1 MKYWIPYLLALN
13 LLFNLSLFMHDSHVS
28 VIYLFSICKSM
39 LVKSF
44 LTQNPILSSAHIIST
59 SHLHFLDP
67 TSIHHFSIKSS
78 VSFPGVMAYNSTHEY
93 LNIVDRL
100 TDVYNI
106 PNNITDSLLGY
117 LKFVYRS
124 ELEDRY
130 SAPMLW
136 IGMYIALASL
146 VCILFMVADLLHGLR
161 SRMLWVPSKYFTINS
176 ASLTA
181 ISIAMK
187 LPVDLT
193 GSMPGYVDQVAKL
206 GSMAFMCTMMANL
219 LPCLGTMDSNELLSN
234 ITALGILVITLVVN
248 VCIQMQTG
256 AVSISTH
263 KEDPRIIQLTSPTH
277 ISTHPNPMMD
287 SKYQKGHDIASKH
300 IQPSPGKIVTV
311 DELEKHVRNHWVML
325 ESSRC
330 LHFIT
335 ACFNT
340 TSASGVICV
349 LVTILHTYTMS
360 GTIKAMLAKDYDSDY
375 RWSML
380 VILIVQSIGVLIGTI
395 VPLSRCFATLSFEG
409 FFSIHFKVFKVER
422 YWTDKLND
430 WKQASIRLPFHS
442 RRLNVVIETSKRL
455 FIYICI
461 QLQKGV
467 VVLCKIIA
475 LIPLVF
481 VMCVCYCWMPVFS
494 LWISDANRNIKIYVL
509 YFKNGMWVGERTVE
523 GFSKS
528 VNPLI
533 QKGAKGQ
540 PNYLIKLIREKSTVG
555 FHGVAVF
562 DQTDDCNIPSVFTD
576 IKSSNCWRLAVVT
589 LTTIAVSLPEIEKEE
604 VDCLLECVREGLL
617 YVTLVEKN
625 LNFMYDS
632 QQAAETLWREISTN
646 KWLRK
651 ELQNPAFQKST
662 AGQIVKW
669 FRDNATHYLEGGSW
683 NEDMHMLICVNSMYR
698 ITETILHTYN
708 TIDDGTVSQKEL
720 FDSLSSMIADIIA
733 ACLTNLPQIIIM
745 KCHYM
750 SAIKERRTRVKD
762 AAQLLGET
770 TEIIRLL
777 QDHRIPRMNP
787 SDMPFLNKWRAYFRN
802 PSSSDEGHA
811 SLLLDVSE
819 PPRAV
824 NYDPPRS

>member
-1 MKYWIPYLLALN
+1 
-13 LLFNLSLFMHDSHVS
+13 
-28 VIYLFSICKSM
+28 
-39 LVKSF
+39 
-44 LTQNPILSSAHIIST
+44 
-59 SHLHFLDP
+59 
-67 TSIHHFSIKSS
+67 
-78 VSFPGVMAYNSTHEY
+78 MAYNSTHEY
-93 LNIVDRL
+93 LNIVDKL

-117 LKFVYRS
+117 LKFIYRS

-136 IGMYIALASL
+136 IGMYITLASL
-146 VCILFMVADLLHGLR
+146 VCNLAMMAELVHGFR
-161 SRMLWVPSKYFTINS
+161 SRMLWFPSKYFTIN
-176 ASLTA
+176 LLLLFV
-181 ISIAMK
+181 AMK
-187 LPVDLT
+187 LPVDLS

-219 LPCLGTMDSNELLSN
+219 LLSLGTMESNELLSN
-234 ITALGILVITLVVN
+234 IGALCVQVITLVVN

-277 ISTHPNPMMD
+277 ISIHPNPVLPFIYVILLVFLLIVYICSSLAILKSKQILD
-287 SKYQKGHDIASKH
+287 SEYQYGHERASVD
-300 IQPSPGKIVTV
+300 IQPSPGEIVTV
-311 DELEKHVRNHWVML
+311 EKLQNHVRNHWMMV
-325 ESSRC
+325 ESGSC

-335 ACFNT
+335 ACFHP
-340 TSASGVICV
+340 TSASGVICL

-375 RWSML
+375 GWSML

-395 VPLSRCFATLSFEG
+395 VPLSRCFTTLSFRR
-409 FFSIHFKVFKVER
+409 FFLIQLKVFKVER
-422 YWTDKLND
+422 YWTHKLYE

-455 FIYICI
+455 ILNICI

-467 VVLCKIIA
+467 LVLCKIIA
-475 LIPLVF
+475 LIPTVF
-481 VMCVCYCWMPVFS
+481 VICFHCLKHVFCS
-494 LWISDANRNIKIYVL
+494 LRRYDKNFRSRNMDIRPYIL
-509 YFKNGMWVGERTVE
+509 HFDNGMWVRERTIEV
-523 GFSKS
+523 FLKS
-528 VNPLI
+528 VNALI

-540 PNYLIKLIREKSTVG
+540 PNYLIKLIQEKSTVG

-562 DQTDDCNIPSVFTD
+562 DQTDDYNIPSVPFSD
-576 IKSSNCWRLAVVT
+576 IQSSNCWRLVVVT

-625 LNFMYDS
+625 LNFIYDL
-632 QQAAETLWREISTN
+632 QQAAETLWQETSTN
-646 KWLRK
+646 KWLGNK
-651 ELQNPAFQKST
+651 LQNPAFQKST

-669 FRDNATHYLEGGSW
+669 FRDNAKHYLEDACR
-683 NEDMHMLICVNSMYR
+683 NEDTEHRFICGNSMYN
-698 ITETILHTYN
+698 ITETILYTYKTN
-708 TIDDGTVSQKEL
+708 IDDATLSQKEL

-750 SAIKERRTRVKD
+750 SAIKERRISVKD
-762 AAQLLGET
+762 ATQLLGET
-770 TEIIRLL
+770 TEIIKLL
-777 QDHRIPRMNP
+777 QVHDIPNMNP
-787 SDMPFLNKWRAYFRN
+787 SDMPFLYKWRAYFRS
-802 PSSSDEGHA
+802 P
-811 SLLLDVSE
+811 
-819 PPRAV
+819 
-824 NYDPPRS
+824 

>member
-1 MKYWIPYLLALN
+1 
-13 LLFNLSLFMHDSHVS
+13 
-28 VIYLFSICKSM
+28 
-39 LVKSF
+39 
-44 LTQNPILSSAHIIST
+44 
-59 SHLHFLDP
+59 
-67 TSIHHFSIKSS
+67 
-78 VSFPGVMAYNSTHEY
+78 MAYNSTHEY

-117 LKFVYRS
+117 LKFIYRS

-146 VCILFMVADLLHGLR
+146 VCILFMVADLLHGLC

-219 LPCLGTMDSNELLSN
+219 LPCLGTMESNELLSN
-234 ITALGILVITLVVN
+234 LAALSIQVITLVVN

-277 ISTHPNPMMD
+277 ISTHPNPVLPFIYVILLVFLLIVYICSSLAILRSKQILD
-287 SKYQKGHDIASKH
+287 SKYQSGHERASKH
-300 IQPSPGKIVTV
+300 IQPFPGEIVTV
-311 DELEKHVRNHWVML
+311 EKLQNHVRKHWMMV
-325 ESSRC
+325 ESGSC

-335 ACFNT
+335 ACFHT
-340 TSASGVICV
+340 TSASGVICL

-375 RWSML
+375 GWSML

-395 VPLSRCFATLSFEG
+395 VPLSRCFATLEFKTS
-409 FFSIHFKVFKVER
+409 FSIHFKVFKVEHH
-422 YWTDKLND
+422 WTRKLND
-430 WKQASIRLPFHS
+430 WRQASIRLPFHS

-455 FIYICI
+455 IIYICI
-461 QLQKGV
+461 QLQVGV

-475 LIPLVF
+475 LIPIVF
-481 VMCVCYCWMPVFS
+481 VICFHYLKAVFS
-494 LWISDANRNIKIYVL
+494 SLRRYDKNLGPLNLGILPYIL
-509 YFKNGMWVGERTVE
+509 YFENGMRVGKRTME
-523 GFSKS
+523 AFSKS
-528 VNPLI
+528 VNALI

-540 PNYLIKLIREKSTVG
+540 PNDLIKLIEGKSTFG
-555 FHGVAVF
+555 FHGVARF
-562 DQTDDCNIPSVFTD
+562 DQTYNIPSWSPEVPFHAA
-576 IKSSNCWRLAVVT
+576 CWRLPVVT
-589 LTTIAVSLPEIEKEE
+589 LTAIAVSLPEIEKEE

-646 KWLRK
+646 KWLGK

-669 FRDNATHYLEGGSW
+669 FRDNATHYLEGGIW
-683 NEDMHMLICVNSMYR
+683 NRDMHRLICGNSMYR
-698 ITETILHTYN
+698 ITETILCTYN
-708 TIDDGTVSQKEL
+708 TNIDDATLSQKEL

-770 TEIIRLL
+770 IEIIRLL

-787 SDMPFLNKWRAYFRN
+787 NDMPYLNKWRGYI
-802 PSSSDEGHA
+802 SDE
-811 SLLLDVSE
+811 
-819 PPRAV
+819 
-824 NYDPPRS
+824 

>member
-1 MKYWIPYLLALN
+1 
-13 LLFNLSLFMHDSHVS
+13 
-28 VIYLFSICKSM
+28 
-39 LVKSF
+39 
-44 LTQNPILSSAHIIST
+44 
-59 SHLHFLDP
+59 
-67 TSIHHFSIKSS
+67 
-78 VSFPGVMAYNSTHEY
+78 MAYNSTHEY

-234 ITALGILVITLVVN
+234 LAAVSVQVITLVVN

-277 ISTHPNPMMD
+277 TSTHPNPVLPFIYVILLVFLLIVYICSSLAILRSKQILD
-287 SKYQKGHDIASKH
+287 SKYQNGHEKASVD
-300 IQPSPGKIVTV
+300 IQPSPGEIVTV
-311 DELEKHVRNHWVML
+311 EKLENHVRKHWMMV
-325 ESSRC
+325 ESGSC
-330 LHFIT
+330 IHFIT
-335 ACFNT
+335 ACFHP
-340 TSASGVICV
+340 TSASGVICL

-360 GTIKAMLAKDYDSDY
+360 RTMKPMLAKDYDSDY
-375 RWSML
+375 GWSML

-395 VPLSRCFATLSFEG
+395 VPLSRCFATLEFTT
-409 FFSIHFKVFKVER
+409 FFSTHFKVFKVER
-422 YWTDKLND
+422 HWTQKLND

-442 RRLNVVIETSKRL
+442 RKLNVVIETSKRL
-455 FIYICI
+455 IIYICI

-475 LIPLVF
+475 LIPFVF
-481 VMCVCYCWMPVFS
+481 VICTDNY
-494 LWISDANRNIKIYVL
+494 NIPRL
-509 YFKNGMWVGERTVE
+509 
-523 GFSKS
+523 
-528 VNPLI
+528 PL
-533 QKGAKGQ
+533 
-540 PNYLIKLIREKSTVG
+540 EVG
-555 FHGVAVF
+555 F
-562 DQTDDCNIPSVFTD
+562 NEY
-576 IKSSNCWRLAVVT
+576 CWRLAVVT

-625 LNFMYDS
+625 LNFIKDL
-632 QQAAETLWREISTN
+632 QQAAETLWQEIRFTN
-646 KWLRK
+646 EWFGNK
-651 ELQNPAFQKST
+651 LQNPDFQEYT
-662 AGQIVKW
+662 VGQIVKW
-669 FRDNATHYLEGGSW
+669 FRGNAKHYFVHGNWSIHDDSK
-683 NEDMHMLICVNSMYR
+683 NRLICCMSMYH
-698 ITETILHTYN
+698 ITETIIRRYDTN
-708 TIDDGTVSQKEL
+708 IDDGTVSQKEL
-720 FDSLSSMIADIIA
+720 FDSLSSMIADTIA

-777 QDHRIPRMNP
+777 QVHDIPNMNP
-787 SDMPFLNKWRAYFRN
+787 SDMPFLNKWSAYLRI
-802 PSSSDEGHA
+802 SDQEKLLCASSDE
-811 SLLLDVSE
+811 VSSFLFVFLFGFR
-819 PPRAV
+819 PFV
-824 NYDPPRS
+824 HTYIINT